1 MTTSTTRAGK
11 AQIPPPGRL
20 LPTDGDQGLPRLE
33 LAQIWVP
40 CSLRSAV
47 AAGDH
52 TILLAEVDDV
62 TQVPGPT
69 LAYRDRGYVTAQP
82 LPAAEER

>member
-1 MTTSTTRAGK
+1 MTTSTARAGK

-20 LPTDGDQGLPRLE
+20 LPTD
-33 LAQIWVP
+33 
-40 CSLRSAV
+40 

-62 TQVPGPT
+62 PHVPGPT